1 MRRSLLISLV
11 AACLAALLVCSCGRE
26 QPGSELQKTI
36 LIVDSAG
43 REVEVPYPA
52 ERVAVH
58 YPYLLEVIKALGAE
72 EKVVAV
78 PDSVAQ
84 GRWGKLFEEF
94 SGKPGIGTGAGPGAS
109 LNLEALLEVNPDVLF
124 AHPGT
129 ASKLGLEEKLKP
141 VNIPLVEVNVT
152 NLDTLERDI
161 RILGKVLGK
170 EKEAEEYLEFI
181 EKYLKLVE
189 ERLSGIKPEEKPL
202 VYLEF
207 FSDYYTCRKGFS
219 GDPVTRRAGGVN
231 IGADLKVPKVS
242 PEWVVEQNPD
252 VIIKSQ
258 LPMIVPSGLGVTD
271 PSAMENLRKELMSR
285 PGWDRI
291 KAVKE
296 ERVYVLN
303 SDLWTSPRIWLGVLY
318 TAKILYPERFR
329 DINPDAVHREYLRRF
344 LGLEGEGIWVWPSVQ

>member
-1 MRRSLLISLV
+1 M
-11 AACLAALLVCSCGRE
+11 
-26 QPGSELQKTI
+26 
-36 LIVDSAG
+36 
-43 REVEVPYPA
+43 
-52 ERVAVH
+52 
-58 YPYLLEVIKALGAE
+58 
-72 EKVVAV
+72 VAV